1 MKKTPRRQDPLA
13 PWTILGEQVVYAAD
27 PFLRLT
33 RQHIV
38 LPDGRHIRDY
48 HQIAFPDYVTIVP
61 RTPAGEYLLLRKY
74 NHGYRRTCMLVPGGL
89 RPPDESPR
97 HAAARELLE
106 ETGYSAPRWRCLGHF
121 RPHSN
126 YGCGQVHFYLAEG
139 ARRVADPD
147 SGDLE
152 AMDIRLLSHD
162 ALRSYLRS
170 GRNPSVSC
178 AAAFALACQ
187 LLGLPGAL
195 SPDPAAK
202 RKSP

>member
-1 MKKTPRRQDPLA
+1 MKKTPRRQDRLA

-33 RQHIV
+33 RQHVV
-38 LPDGRHIRDY
+38 LPNGRHIRDY
-48 HQIAFPDYVTIVP
+48 HQIVFPDYVTIIP
-61 RTPAGEYLLLRKY
+61 RTPSGDYLLLRKY
-74 NHGYRRTCMLVPGGL
+74 NHGYRRTCMLFPGGL
-89 RPPDESPR
+89 RHPDESPR
-97 HAAARELLE
+97 RAAARELLE

-126 YGCGQVHFYLAEG
+126 YGCGQVHFYLADG
-139 ARRVADPD
+139 ARPVAPPN

-152 AMDIRLLSHD
+152 AMDLRLLSHP
-162 ALRSYLRS
+162 ALCSYLRS
-170 GRNPSVSC
+170 GRNPSLSC

-187 LLGLPGAL
+187 LFRLPGAL
-195 SPDPAAK
+195 APAPASK

>member
-1 MKKTPRRQDPLA
+1 MKKTPRRDPLA
-13 PWTILGEQVVYAAD
+13 PWTVVGERVVYAAD

-33 RQHIV
+33 RQHVV

-48 HQIAFPDYVTIVP
+48 HQIVFPDYVTVVA

-74 NHGYRRTCMLVPGGL
+74 NHGYRRTCMLFPGGI
-89 RPPDESPR
+89 RPATEPPR
-97 HAAARELLE
+97 RAAARELLE
-106 ETGYSAPRWRCLGHF
+106 ETGYAARRWRCLGHF

-162 ALRSYLRS
+162 ALRTYLRS

-195 SPDPAAK
+195 SPAPAAK

>member
-1 MKKTPRRQDPLA
+1 MSAFIPLFDLMDIG
-13 PWTILGEQVVYAAD
+13 TQ
-27 PFLRLT
+27 
-33 RQHIV
+33 
-38 LPDGRHIRDY
+38 
-48 HQIAFPDYVTIVP
+48 
-61 RTPAGEYLLLRKY
+61 RT
-74 NHGYRRTCMLVPGGL
+74 
-89 RPPDESPR
+89 
-97 HAAARELLE
+97 
-106 ETGYSAPRWRCLGHF
+106 
-121 RPHSN
+121 
-126 YGCGQVHFYLAEG
+126 EG

-162 ALRSYLRS
+162 ALRTYLRS

-195 SPDPAAK
+195 SPAPASK